1 MIDKLQ
7 QIEDKMLLE
16 LLVQPD
22 KWNSLLI
29 NYFPP
34 IVERCWI
41 QIGNYRLMLHFIHE
55 CKSEEALFHTH
66 RYPSAMHILTGKYE
80 MGLGFGAG
88 DTPPEKMATIV
99 FDNGGYYDMTH
110 IDGWHYVRP
119 IGGPSATVMLTG
131 KLWDREETVKD
142 FPPLGPLSIQ
152 KKLIMLQW
160 FEEYYRNRV
169 HAQKIVENDK
179 IKKGDW
185 VKLDETSMSKA
196 DKRGMEKYFDIMG
209 FVIGRD
215 KNFIDVRFGSDRTK
229 VHSRNLIFL
238 HEDTKPKNLKI
249 EASKKDDMNP
259 DNWDDDKLDKK
270 DMGDMSPDLW
280 PDDDEDL

>member
-1 MIDKLQ
+1 MIDKLR

-22 KWNSLLI
+22 KWNTLLI

-142 FPPLGPLSIQ
+142 FPPLGPLSLQ

-229 VHSRNLIFL
+229 VHSRNLIML
-238 HEDTKPKNLKI
+238 DAADKPANI
-249 EASKKDDMNP
+249 EAEKKKLDDMDP
-259 DNWDDDKLDKK
+259 ANWEDD
-270 DMGDMSPDLW
+270 
-280 PDDDEDL
+280 